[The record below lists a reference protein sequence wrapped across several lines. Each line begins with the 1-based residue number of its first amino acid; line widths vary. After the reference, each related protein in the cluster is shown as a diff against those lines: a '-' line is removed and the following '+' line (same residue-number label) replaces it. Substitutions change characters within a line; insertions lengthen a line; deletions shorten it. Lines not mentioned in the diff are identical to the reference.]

1 MSNSTTPIRAL
12 ATEMLS
18 LEQIKELLY
27 ATPNC
32 DLTVATYEGIN
43 VLVTVN
49 SGLYVETANCV
60 CEIVGTYEDS
70 LLLLTLPEYDIADGE
85 LFTYRSETHPF
96 YLVRV

>member
-1 MSNSTTPIRAL
+1 MSNSTTLIRAL
-12 ATEMLS
+12 STETLS

-27 ATPNC
+27 TPANC
-32 DLTVATYEGIN
+32 DPTFVMYEGIN
-43 VLVTVN
+43 VLVATN
-49 SGLYVETANCV
+49 SGLYIETSNCV
-60 CEIVGTYEDS
+60 CEIVGVYEDS